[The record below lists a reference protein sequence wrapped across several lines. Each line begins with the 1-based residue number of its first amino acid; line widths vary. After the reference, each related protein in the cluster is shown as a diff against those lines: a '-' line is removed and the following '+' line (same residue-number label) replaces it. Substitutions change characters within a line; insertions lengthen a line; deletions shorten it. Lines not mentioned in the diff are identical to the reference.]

1 MGELDS
7 FLGHFHCSDVCL
19 SLQGGPCGVLA
30 AVQGCVLQK
39 LLFEGDNRTNSNLRL
54 QPSDAQ
60 RTRCLALAIAD
71 ILWRAGGKEQAV
83 VAL

>member
-1 MGELDS
+1 MWTSQLACPIGLAS
-7 FLGHFHCSDVCL
+7 VALCLHKPKHVPFLIS
-19 SLQGGPCGVLA
+19 Q
-30 AVQGCVLQK
+30 
-39 LLFEGDNRTNSNLRL
+39 L

>member
-1 MGELDS
+1 MSHRVL
-7 FLGHFHCSDVCL
+7 LCL
-19 SLQGGPCGVLA
+19 HKPKHVPFPTS
-30 AVQGCVLQK
+30 
-39 LLFEGDNRTNSNLRL
+39 RL
-54 QPSDAQ
+54 QPSDTQ